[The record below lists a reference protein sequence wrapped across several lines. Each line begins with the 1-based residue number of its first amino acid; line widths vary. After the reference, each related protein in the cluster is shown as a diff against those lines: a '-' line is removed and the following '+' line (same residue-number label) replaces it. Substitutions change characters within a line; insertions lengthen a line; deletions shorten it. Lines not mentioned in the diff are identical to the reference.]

1 MKKKK
6 FSLFVVV
13 FIIFFPF
20 SAFSQ
25 EGRGGG
31 RLEGTVVDEN
41 GKPIKD
47 VNLILKYPKYS
58 YQQTTVSNK
67 KGKWVFSGLGQGNVS
82 VSAKKEKYQSSG
94 IFLLVSGAARN
105 PKQIIVLKK
114 ISDIKK
120 EDGIEKSTKDMFVK
134 GNELFQ
140 LKKYDEALSLFRE
153 FLTQSPSMYKVRIN
167 IANCHMELKQYD
179 QAIEEFKKVLEGLE
193 AEKSP
198 DAGDKEMMASALASI
213 GDIYMKRNDLENAEK
228 FFKKSIETDE
238 KDPALA
244 YNVAEILFVGG
255 KTEEAIKYYKLAVKI
270 KPDWAKAYK
279 QMGYALLNKGDIE
292 EAINSFKKFMELD
305 PDSPEKGVIE
315 EVIKSLQQ

>member
-1 MKKKK
+1 
-6 FSLFVVV
+6 
-13 FIIFFPF
+13 
-20 SAFSQ
+20 
-25 EGRGGG
+25 
-31 RLEGTVVDEN
+31 
-41 GKPIKD
+41 
-47 VNLILKYPKYS
+47 
-58 YQQTTVSNK
+58 
-67 KGKWVFSGLGQGNVS
+67 
-82 VSAKKEKYQSSG
+82 
-94 IFLLVSGAARN
+94 
-105 PKQIIVLKK
+105 
-114 ISDIKK
+114 
-120 EDGIEKSTKDMFVK
+120 
-134 GNELFQ
+134 
-140 LKKYDEALSLFRE
+140 
-153 FLTQSPSMYKVRIN
+153 MYKVRIN